1 MKKTKNND
9 ELKNITISSDLIK
22 GALNQ
27 LEFLSEINSNKS
39 SLLDAD
45 ILDQAI
51 YRYET
56 LWLPFYSNKS
66 KNNNLM
72 PPLDIEFVWHCHM
85 LNPAEYYSDCMK
97 LFGKLI
103 NHNNLNNKLKRDQ
116 LRKLTLIEWNK
127 TFTNISFDYL
137 DSTNSIDK
145 NEYTYFKTQI
155 KYDLK
160 AACSRQIQFYYQV
173 SLPHYKNKKFLKL
186 ALESYKKFIYL
197 SKLNPNAFI
206 VPTYSIDLI
215 WHTHQLE
222 PESYVNDT
230 IKLLGHIFAHDD
242 SVNDRSTGS
251 RLNTSFDLTC
261 DLWKKEYNQE
271 YFSSGGMFRGNIN
284 EKIFCESIDLSLPID
299 NNICEIKFNDFNN
312 NILTIDLSN
321 MFQVKINFIESIQSW
336 SNISLLNKNDELI
349 SYSRLINLN
358 ELPSSDLISNIETNL
373 DIKYERAML
382 LTDKNGDYA
391 IVKGRFKSNN
401 KFIIKYISLLDSCVQ
416 IKLEIKTNQ
425 QYLNFK
431 MDDLNVEIDLKTG
444 SIKTDS
450 NFNLNTYSKILT
462 FLFSLICLY
471 LPIISYNESTTSD
484 YLIFNIFENNQPNK
498 IKQFDLVDKHR
509 FTSPSCRCF

>member
-1 MKKTKNND
+1 MKKTTNND
-9 ELKNITISSDLIK
+9 ELKKVKISSDLIK

-27 LEFLSEINSNKS
+27 LEFLSEIDSNKT
-39 SLLDAD
+39 SLLEGN

-66 KNNNLM
+66 KNNNLI
-72 PPLDIEFVWHCHM
+72 PPLDIELIWHCHM
-85 LNPAEYYSDCMK
+85 LNPTEYYSDCMK

-103 NHNNLNNKLKRDQ
+103 NHNNLDNKLKRE

-127 TFTNISFDYL
+127 TFPNISFDYL
-137 DSTNSIDK
+137 DSANSIDQ
-145 NEYTYFKTQI
+145 NEYAYFKTQI
-155 KYDLK
+155 GYDLK

-173 SLPHYKNKKFLKL
+173 SLPHYRNKKFLKS
-186 ALESYKKFIYL
+186 ALESYRKLIYL
-197 SKLNPNAFI
+197 SKLNPGAFVI
-206 VPTYSIDLI
+206 PTYASDLI
-215 WHTHQLE
+215 WHTHQLD

-230 IKLLGHIFAHDD
+230 IKILGHIFAHDD

-261 DLWKKEYNQE
+261 DLWKRQYNQE
-271 YFSSGGMFRGNIN
+271 YFCSGGMFRGNN
-284 EKIFCESIDLSLPID
+284 VQIFSKSIDLSSPID
-299 NNICEIKFNDFNN
+299 NNIFEIKSNDFNN
-312 NILTIDLSN
+312 NVLKIDLN
-321 MFQVKINFIESIQSW
+321 VFQVKINFIESFQSW
-336 SNISLLNKNDELI
+336 SNIKLIKDDELI
-349 SYSRLINLN
+349 SYSRLTNLN

-391 IVKGRFKSNN
+391 IVKGRFKSND
-401 KFIIKYISLLDSCVQ
+401 KFIIKYISLLDSCVK
-416 IKLEIKTNQ
+416 IRLEIKTNQ

-450 NFNLNTYSKILT
+450 NFNLNTYSKMFT
-462 FLFSLICLY
+462 FLFSFICLY
-471 LPIISYNESTTSD
+471 LPIIRFSESATSD
-484 YLIFNIFENNQPNK
+484 YLMFNIFENNQPKLNK
-498 IKQFDLVDKHR
+498 KEQFDLDIDKHR
-509 FTSPSCRCF
+509 FTSPSCKCF